1 MIKIISG
8 TYGLRKDGRVVP
20 KNSKSEPFET
30 DPAEEKRLIDLGIA
44 EEVKVDVT
52 TPALEPVPE
61 PEEENTS
68 INFEYMSVKQIREY
82 AKEKDIKIP
91 KSATK
96 KADIVAIIMSAE
108 SESDDEKTNG
118 EAEQGND
125 MPNIKAQMPE

>member
-52 TPALEPVPE
+52 IPALEHVPE

-68 INFEYMSVKQIREY
+68 INFEDMSVKQIREY
-82 AKEKDIKIP
+82 AKEKDIEIP